1 MKMYSYH
8 SFFFLSLF
16 RQEEA
21 KEKYILYLDK
31 CTNTRDTLDMQAKWT
46 TKRSR
51 KTTIQIYCAQRDTS
65 YAAKGNT
72 KRSRKTILRINC
84 IQRERDY
91 VMNLLE
97 SYIVKLGTRVR
108 VLDGGLRIA
117 CLYYKDGKKMIEVG
131 HLKLITQNEI
141 QPSSVCRQQIHSG
154 LLPMQLYCLLWLA
167 KKNEILFTFCFDPGL
182 STKGPERVLF
192 NINTVGLPYHL
203 KNILLSKRQH
213 KSKQVCLLFEEV
225 DIDKNIISCI
235 HHELLR
241 TCASCN
247 VIDIYHSFDPG
258 KTEIAN
264 IDECVSTSGC
274 FIFIPTRDAAS
285 DKLKF
290 MLNLVASECSG
301 RDNILTIIDSKQNTC
316 KIPELFRPFPILI
329 CNFDPQGYHFIS
341 TVSNENI
348 PQISTKSRTLL
359 VAHRPNVKLSDKSL
373 TNGVSCK
380 FKTSKPIRIISDDIE
395 KADLIKKST
404 LLEIPTAEI
413 TVNDDDVSGGNLLY
427 FEYAKKLY
435 KDQLFV
441 ITPSRE
447 RSREYEYAL
456 RVIASRSNMKFDT
469 LLIQCRETTIAIE
482 CSSPLKMLN

>member
-1 MKMYSYH
+1 QYYG
-8 SFFFLSLF
+8 LIVP
-16 RQEEA
+16 
-21 KEKYILYLDK
+21 KE
-31 CTNTRDTLDMQAKWT
+31 TVDMQP
-46 TKRSR
+46 SG
-51 KTTIQIYCAQRDTS
+51 IQNVRGRQF
-65 YAAKGNT
+65 YALIVPKET
-72 KRSRKTILRINC
+72 
-84 IQRERDY
+84 RDY

-141 QPSSVCRQQIHSG
+141 QSSSVCRQQIYSG

-192 NINTVGLPYHL
+192 NINTVADNECLPYHL

-213 KSKQVCLLFEEV
+213 KSKQVCLLFEED

-235 HHELLR
+235 REWLR
-241 TCASCN
+241 SYASCN

-264 IDECVSTSGC
+264 IDECLLTSEY
-274 FIFIPTRDAAS
+274 FIFIPTRDEAS
-285 DKLKF
+285 DKLKY
-290 MLNLVASECSG
+290 MLNLVVSECSG
-301 RDNILTIIDSKQNTC
+301 RDIILTIIDSKQNTG
-316 KIPELFRPFPILI
+316 KIPELFRPFPIFI
-329 CNFDPQGYHFIS
+329 CNFDPQGYHFSS

-348 PQISTKSRTLL
+348 PQINTNSTTLL
-359 VAHRPNVKLSDKSL
+359 VADRPNVKLSDKSL

-441 ITPSRE
+441 IPPSRE
-447 RSREYEYAL
+447 RSPEYEYAL
-456 RVIASRSNMKFDT
+456 RVIASRSNMEFDT